1 MRATGLLLAGKTAV
15 IAGYGWVGRGV
26 AERARGLGA
35 NTIITEVDALKALE
49 AKLDGFQVKP
59 MMEAAKIGDVFLTCT
74 GQIRILG
81 SEHFRLM
88 KDGAI
93 MGNVGHFD
101 QEIDAA
107 DLYRIGNKIE
117 NVRRN
122 ITKIDL
128 KGKSLYL
135 LCQGRVI
142 NLVAADGH
150 PPEIMQISFANQLL
164 SIYYLLVHRKELQTK
179 KSKLLLFPEEIDQLV
194 TNYCLKGFDLKIDK
208 LTERQK
214 RYSQSFTRQ

>member
-107 DLYRIGNKIE
+107 ESISNWKQNRKRPEKYHEDKI
-117 NVRRN
+117 
-122 ITKIDL
+122 
-128 KGKSLYL
+128 
-135 LCQGRVI
+135 
-142 NLVAADGH
+142 
-150 PPEIMQISFANQLL
+150 
-164 SIYYLLVHRKELQTK
+164 
-179 KSKLLLFPEEIDQLV
+179 
-194 TNYCLKGFDLKIDK
+194 
-208 LTERQK
+208 
-214 RYSQSFTRQ
+214 